1 VPRRLRLPQL
11 QPTLTSILL
20 PLLKRR
26 RTNPQKQNLK
36 RSLLVTQ
43 VLLPQVKTPLKMAET
58 AVVAGAAMERK
69 SEKKVVQVDLESK
82 RGFVNKYEGY

>member
-1 VPRRLRLPQL
+1 M
-11 QPTLTSILL
+11 
-20 PLLKRR
+20 
-26 RTNPQKQNLK
+26 
-36 RSLLVTQ
+36 TQ